1 MENKGPDDA
10 RASLDAVAAARRRV
24 ADRLVTPWW
33 YHPVLGLLVAQH
45 VLAQGLEDSNWTLPS
60 ALLLLGGCL
69 LLVLA
74 YRRLT
79 GLTVYGAQGARSRT
93 VLILLGLVAMACV
106 LAASAAGSA
115 AVPWGAAAVVLVA
128 TVLLGRRYDAAL
140 RHDLQARPG
149 NRS

>member
-1 MENKGPDDA
+1 MESKGLDDA
-10 RASLDAVAAARRRV
+10 RASLDAVAAARTGT

-45 VLAQGLEDSNWTLPS
+45 VLAQGLDDSNWTLPS

-79 GLTVYGAQGARSRT
+79 GLTAAGAQGPRSRSA
-93 VLILLGLVAMACV
+93 LILLALVAMACV
-106 LAASAAGSA
+106 LGASVADNATIS
-115 AVPWGAAAVVLVA
+115 WGAAAVVLLA
-128 TVLLGRRYDAAL
+128 TVLLGRRYEAAL
-140 RHDLQARPG
+140 RHDLRARPG
-149 NRS
+149 DRS